1 MMTSPRTVPRPGG
14 TGRGRRG
21 QSWSRSRAASGP
33 VRTPGAHLGWLR
45 PVVGSVV
52 AALAAA
58 GLGVAAPA
66 AAATYDPGLDPNSM
80 AATTA
85 YTGAKAWWTAGY
97 TGQGVDVAVIDTGV
111 APVAGLNTPGKV
123 INGPD
128 LSLESQNPAF
138 RYLDTNGHGT
148 FMAGLIAGRDA
159 TLTAPYASAPASAYR
174 GMAPDARIVSLK
186 VATADGGTDVT
197 QVIAAINWVIQHK
210 NDNGMNIRVLNLS
223 YGTNTTQS
231 STIDPLS
238 YAVEQAWKKGIVVV
252 AAAGNSGFQA
262 EKGLANPASNRFV
275 IGVGGFDTRGTSSL
289 TDDDLGVYSA
299 GVAHTGERAPD
310 FAAAGSHLQ
319 GLRVPS
325 SFLDATHPE
334 GVIGTRYFRGSGTSQ
349 AAAITS
355 GTVALLLQ
363 KYPTLTPDQVK
374 RFIAT
379 NTDPATGRSPDP
391 DYWGSG
397 KVSLSLLA
405 TRTPAAYTQ
414 SFTPATGIGSLE
426 LARGSDHLSAN
437 GVVLTGEKDIFGKAF
452 NSTTMAALEAAG
464 SSWTG
469 GVWNGSSWTG
479 SSWSGSSWSGSSWSG
494 SSWSGSSWSGSSWS
508 GNTWSGSS
516 WSGSSWSGSSWSG
529 SSWSGSSWSGGSW
542 T

>member
-1 MMTSPRTVPRPGG
+1 
-14 TGRGRRG
+14 
-21 QSWSRSRAASGP
+21 
-33 VRTPGAHLGWLR
+33 
-45 PVVGSVV
+45 
-52 AALAAA
+52 
-58 GLGVAAPA
+58 LGVASPA
-66 AAATYDPGLDPNSM
+66 AAATYDPALDPNSM
-80 AATTA
+80 SATTA

-128 LSLESQNPAF
+128 LSLESQNPSF

-174 GMAPDARIVSLK
+174 GMAPDARIVNVK
-186 VATADGGTDVT
+186 VGVADGGVDVT

-223 YGTNTTQS
+223 YGTNSTQS
-231 STIDPLS
+231 STIDPLA

-252 AAAGNSGFQA
+252 AAAGNTGYQRGSGA
-262 EKGLANPASNRFV
+262 PGLASPAYNPYV
-275 IGVGGFDTRGTSSL
+275 IGVGGYDPMGTAIPN
-289 TDDDLGVYSA
+289 DDAMGSYSA
-299 GVAHTGERAPD
+299 SSSGCGSLCKNPD
-310 FAAAGSHLQ
+310 FVAVGSHLQ
-319 GLRVPS
+319 GLRVPGS
-325 SFLDATHPE
+325 HIDQTHLE
-334 GVIGTRYFRGSGTSQ
+334 GRIDTRYFRGSGTSQ
-349 AAAITS
+349 AAAVAS
-355 GTVALLLQ
+355 GAAALILQ
-363 KYPTLTPDQVK
+363 KYPSLTPDQVK
-374 RFIAT
+374 CFIT
-379 NTDPATGRSPDP
+379 NNAKKVPGADSQAQGAGEIDLTTLAGKAPVSYTQKFTNATG
-391 DYWGSG
+391 
-397 KVSLSLLA
+397 
-405 TRTPAAYTQ
+405 T
-414 SFTPATGIGSLE
+414 GSLE
-426 LARGSDHLSAN
+426 LARGTDHLTAN

-452 NSTTMAALEAAG
+452 NPTTMATLEAAG

-469 GVWNGSSWTG
+469 GLWNGSSWTG
-479 SSWSGSSWSGSSWSG
+479 SSWTGSSWTGSSWT
-494 SSWSGSSWSGSSWS
+494 GSSWSGSSWS